1 MIMYAVYRRY
11 LWLIRIVFLF
21 LMGLA
26 VSVVIALSQI
36 NLETLRGNILSVMR
50 DTLNLPVEIDGSM
63 SWRFSLRPEI
73 EFNSVRIP
81 NADWAKNK
89 NLFVANKIDVRLDL
103 ISLLRAKPV
112 IRYIKIYDAKIA
124 VEKNADG
131 KDSIVFNETQK
142 GEAEEVAKQVEKYP
156 VSKLPFFGLE
166 IDNLSADI
174 YGDKYHL
181 VSFGI
186 HNYMRADNI
195 EYSGWVKPYD
205 KNFPFVISFAEY
217 NSDRKIY
224 PVRIA
229 FATGGQ
235 ALISDIA
242 LEGTSKIPIDFVVR
256 GEIPD
261 VKKSGD
267 WFNLDM
273 VDLPKVKVNV
283 AGGFDRNKLSFRKSS
298 ISVNGSDIDFSGSYD
313 WSKNKPVIRAKITS
327 NNVNLYKSFPDWYG
341 VGVEWI
347 HPKRDL
353 NCFHDM
359 PLFGKFFY
367 DADVEADVK
376 IKNFFVYRNLNL
388 SDFKAKLNVANHKM
402 LLSAVTG
409 FASGKINTV
418 LDADIDERGVYN
430 AQWAGDLERVYIGDI
445 LNEINVD
452 DVISGLPVN
461 CDFYMRA
468 HGSNMSEIMKTMT
481 GPLFM
486 YSVDRGHAH
495 ADLVEYMYGGDFLTS
510 LRHNVEDLFTGNKRD
525 MIRINNAVANIKI
538 RDGLIETKNG
548 VAVETQV
555 INMRLAGTL
564 DLGKEKI
571 QLSLATVPV
580 RGLKLSLS
588 GNVVNA
594 LEITGNLAEPDFKI
608 SAGAIAGK
616 VGSAVGLGLLLSPL
630 TGGLSIAGGLL
641 AGLLAGDLLES
652 WLADEHPC
660 DTAKKKGAHS
670 KRDDPEWLGTP
681 VKILAQP
688 LLDRISE

>member
-50 DTLNLPVEIDGSM
+50 DTLNLPIEIDGNM

-205 KNFPFVISFAEY
+205 KNFPFVINFAEY

-235 ALISDIA
+235 ALITDVA

-261 VKKSGD
+261 LKKSGD

-313 WSKNKPVIRAKITS
+313 WSKNKPVIRAKISS

-341 VGVEWI
+341 VGVEWV

-388 SDFKAKLNVANHKM
+388 SDFKAKLNVANHK
-402 LLSAVTG
+402 LFLSGVTG
-409 FASGKINTV
+409 FASGTVSTV
-418 LDADIDERGVYN
+418 LDADIDENGVFN
-430 AQWAGDLERVYIGDI
+430 AQWVGDLERVYIGDI

-486 YSVDRGHAH
+486 YSVDRGYAH

-660 DTAKKKGAHS
+660 DTAKKKGVHS

-681 VKILAQP
+681 VKILTQP
-688 LLDRISE
+688 LLDKISE